1 MKKIYLSGL
10 AVLAL
15 SMAACSNEDEQFF
28 NENTQEVF
36 SGEIITAESRTELG
50 EGGKILWSD
59 GDAIN
64 LFKKTGYYQKY
75 VVKESGAVSAD
86 FVYGGVNVMGTT
98 LTQHYAAYPYAEGN
112 TVEGTTLKLNLSSLA
127 EQTYTENSFDATDA
141 VMVAKSNSTALP
153 FTNALSM
160 ARVNLSIGGAVV
172 NATVS
177 SVKFVSTD
185 KSLTGTATVDM
196 SKERQPAIIT
206 GDGKEIVLTAN
217 NVALSAEPTPFYVM
231 MPVGEYANKTLKLVI
246 NAVLNGEQKVWT
258 KEYDEVIN
266 FQRSM
271 IETFTVQF
279 TDDNEWSG
287 STDAIIVPVEN
298 AEKANEALATNSG
311 VKIADATGTTETEP
325 ITIPAKEAAA
335 EVGHVIDLSAA
346 TMPTNAP
353 VYIAVSEGDA
363 STTNTV
369 ENLEVIVPV
378 GTTSQSLNINAPG
391 TTVTVTTADGTVID
405 VIEAS
410 TAQNTLII
418 NNGVTVNKLIIKQG
432 NVRIEKGATVREIVN
447 ESNETIYVYWEGEVP
462 ATPNKDPKIIYMSN
476 DEALVACSEQ
486 FKAALDNNAITTIKL
501 IENFELN
508 ETLVINH
515 SVTLYGNE
523 KMLNYTGT
531 DRLFQITGGS
541 VVINDL
547 TINMSEN
554 TPEGSRGINLYNG
567 VTNAAI
573 NVTLNNVTVNG
584 NKAYAVNI
592 GGGKDNKLSINN
604 STLTGYAAIN
614 VAKESVNHTI
624 VVDGSTLNGKNQNNN
639 YHFGTV
645 VVDGANKNSLTITNS
660 NVTKENL
667 EGITSEYYQVV
678 VGANCTYNVCEG
690 INVAVRNVF
699 NETDGLYY
707 IGLKGAV
714 NKGGNIKLLAD
725 IELEDM
731 IEIPS
736 GKTVTL
742 DLNGKTITGT
752 DKTTKNFSVI
762 DNRGNLTIKN
772 SATSEGKLTL
782 KATTNSGW
790 NRYSAV
796 LANNPGGNLTVKE
809 GVIIE
814 HLGGTDMAYG
824 IDNLTNG
831 KGTTAVTTIDGATI
845 KSPYRAIRQFLNGVE
860 ATNELYVKSGIIEG
874 TNKSIWMQ
882 DPSKNANTGKLVVDK
897 NAQLKGDAYLYVT
910 PGSTEWPVEVSIAK
924 TALGESEVVTG
935 NVPEG
940 YIVVLN
946 NGNYVV
952 KTVVTKEASTLE
964 ELKEALEEAGSA
976 GAGYTTI
983 NITADIDMKGTE
995 WTPIKV
1001 DGYHGADIVTVEGNN
1016 HTIKGLTG
1024 GLFAG
1029 GFAGGSGIVIK
1040 NLTIANSTII
1050 ANNTQ
1055 GYGAFVGCADSM
1067 EEITLINCH
1076 LKSSTIIT
1084 PNDGAAESRIGGL
1097 IGWTAGYNNQNDGPV
1112 DSYITVKDCSVTGCT
1127 LKGFGSIGGI
1137 VGHAGANAAT
1147 FTTIEN
1153 CTITGNTLSS
1163 TDDGGWRVGVVVGTA
1178 NNGQCVIKNIT
1189 ESNNTLSQV
1198 DKEAPE
1204 GEKRNYYGRF
1214 VPSGTGTL
1222 SIDDTKIQ

>member
-1 MKKIYLSGL
+1 MKKLLLGS
-10 AVLAL
+10 LAL
-15 SMAACSNEDEQFF
+15 ATFAFVSCSEDNEHL
-28 NENTQEVF
+28 NNGNTQEIF
-36 SGEIITAESRTELG
+36 SGEILSVSSRTSLG
-50 EGGKILWSD
+50 ENGEVKWSD
-59 GDAIN
+59 NDAIN

-75 VVKESGAVSAD
+75 VVKTGGNTSAD
-86 FVYGGVNVMGTT
+86 FVYGNVNVTGTA
-98 LTQHYAAYPYAEGN
+98 LDQHYAVYPYHENN
-112 TVEGTTLKLNLSSLA
+112 TISGQTITLDLSSLA
-127 EQTYTENSFDATDA
+127 NQTYTVGSFENEKAA
-141 VMVAKSNSTALP
+141 MVAKSTTTALS
-153 FTNALSM
+153 FTNALSV
-160 ARVNLSIGGAVV
+160 ACFKLSIKEPVMD
-172 NATVS
+172 ATVNSIKIS
-177 SVKFVSTD
+177 STT
-185 KSLTGTATVDM
+185 SLTGTATVDM
-196 SKERQPAIIT
+196 SQDRQPAKVT
-206 GDGKEIVLTAN
+206 GDGKEITLTCTNGIVLSET
-217 NVALSAEPTPFYVM
+217 VTPFYVAI
-231 MPVGEYANKTLKLVI
+231 PANTYSDLKITI
-246 NAVLNGEQKVWT
+246 NAVINKEN
-258 KEYDEVIN
+258 KEYTYSLENIT
-266 FQRSM
+266 FERS
-271 IETFTVQF
+271 
-279 TDDNEWSG
+279 
-287 STDAIIVPVEN
+287 
-298 AEKANEALATNSG
+298 
-311 VKIADATGTTETEP
+311 KIFNITKVFDKDGDWAGATGET
-325 ITIPAKEAAA
+325 ITKVVDSAEAANA
-335 EVGHVIDLSAA
+335 AMEEGINNLAVTIGENESDPTLSLQTTDTTNPTTLAFNSSVGSKTITLEEE
-346 TMPTNAP
+346 
-353 VYIAVSEGDA
+353 EGKDA
-363 STTNTV
+363 SSDVNVSVSSDANAQNNFNINLPNSTV
-369 ENLEVIVPV
+369 
-378 GTTSQSLNINAPG
+378 SLNASG
-391 TTVTVTTADGTVID
+391 ATATYQNVSSKT
-405 VIEAS
+405 AS
-410 TAQNTLII
+410 ETLII
-418 NNGVTVNKLIIKQG
+418 SEGVTVNNLTVLGGHVKVYGTVGTIKRSG
-432 NVRIEKGATVREIVN
+432 DNKDDYT
-447 ESNETIYVYWEGEVP
+447 YVWFEGEVP
-462 ATPNKDPKIIYMSN
+462 TTPNTDSKIIYLSMN
-476 DEALVACSEQ
+476 ETPVANLEQ
-486 FKAALDNNAITTIKL
+486 LKAALTNGAEAIKFIDNIQSSEIVVVNEEVTIDGNGK
-501 IENFELN
+501 
-508 ETLVINH
+508 TLT
-515 SVTLYGNE
+515 STAA
-523 KMLNYTGT
+523 
-531 DRLFQITGGS
+531 R
-541 VVINDL
+541 
-547 TINMSEN
+547 
-554 TPEGSRGINLYNG
+554 
-567 VTNAAI
+567 AI
-573 NVTLNNVTVNG
+573 NVNSAGEVTIKNLTIIASGERAINIIQQPGTTNIDKVTATAANYTLNIASSAGAAKVN
-584 NKAYAVNI
+584 
-592 GGGKDNKLSINN
+592 
-604 STLTGYAAIN
+604 LTN
-614 VAKESVNHTI
+614 
-624 VVDGSTLNGKNQNNN
+624 STLNGLCTVNVSSVGAEVIVDNCTINCNDNNTTEGESYAALALNKDAKN
-639 YHFGTV
+639 GKIT
-645 VVDGANKNSLTITNS
+645 ATNS
-660 NVTKENL
+660 TINVTDGSDSVKGRNAAEN
-667 EGITSEYYQVV
+667 GIVTINGSTEDVLV
-678 VGANCTYNVCEG
+678 
-690 INVAVRNVF
+690 NVAVIMYEGQDSYHGF
-699 NETDGLYY
+699 STLDE
-707 IGLKGAV
+707 AV
-714 NKGGNIKLLAD
+714 EFAKASNTITLIRD
-725 IELEDM
+725 IELFET
-731 IEIPS
+731 IKVNKNI
-736 GKTVTL
+736 TI
-742 DLNGKTITGT
+742 DLNGKTIKGT
-752 DKTTKNFSVI
+752 DNNTSGNFYLINNVADLTVKGPGKITLTAQNNREWNASSVAI
-762 DNRGNLTIKN
+762 
-772 SATSEGKLTL
+772 
-782 KATTNSGW
+782 
-790 NRYSAV
+790 
-796 LANNPGGNLTVKE
+796 ANNPGGNLTVKE

-874 TNKSIWMQ
+874 ANKSIWMQ